1 MLRAQI
7 LNLLIDGP
15 NILIDLLLIPQA
27 LSQRLGD
34 KLINWMILA
43 VDLPQRLHLTGDLV
57 NMADAEMV
65 RRL

>member
-34 KLINWMILA
+34 KLIN
-43 VDLPQRLHLTGDLV
+43 
-57 NMADAEMV
+57 
-65 RRL
+65 